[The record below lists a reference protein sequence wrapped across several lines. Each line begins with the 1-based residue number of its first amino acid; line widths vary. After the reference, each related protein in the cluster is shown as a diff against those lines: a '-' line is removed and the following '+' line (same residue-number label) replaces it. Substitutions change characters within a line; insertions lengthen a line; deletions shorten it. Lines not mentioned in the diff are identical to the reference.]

1 MLGKNPC
8 IVNVFALPWDCF
20 VPCYSSAALDM
31 FLLGQKLGKYQILK
45 TLGSGGFGTV
55 YLVRDTWIDK
65 KLAIKV
71 PHKQNGEF
79 DDLLREPRLLAAL
92 DHENIVSI
100 VTAEKADD
108 YFFIVMEFVE
118 GESLEARIQKTKG
131 IELPLA
137 IGFAGQVAIAVS
149 YAHRQGVLHRDL
161 RPGNVLVTPEGKV
174 KITDFGTSR
183 FLEVA
188 DRASTII
195 GSPPYMAP
203 EQFQGR
209 AVFASDVYS
218 IGVIMYE
225 MMTGVLPYF
234 SANPRQLE
242 KMALSGRLTRPRE
255 RNRAIPVEIEEIILK
270 ALAPMVSDRYQQAGE
285 LLDDLG
291 TVSKIDRRGSHLEEI
306 RQRLRAREKSSSR
319 FCWNCRKPLPSRSTS
334 CPFCS
339 EAQ

>member
-1 MLGKNPC
+1 
-8 IVNVFALPWDCF
+8 
-20 VPCYSSAALDM
+20 M
-31 FLLGQKLGKYQILK
+31 FLLGQTLGKYEIQK

-65 KLAIKV
+65 KVAIKV

-79 DDLLREPRLLAAL
+79 EELLHEPRLLAAL
-92 DHENIVSI
+92 DHDNIVSI

-118 GESLEARIQKTKG
+118 GESLEAAIQHEKG
-131 IELPLA
+131 LELETA
-137 IGFAGQVAIAVS
+137 INFSRQIALGVD
-149 YAHRQGVLHRDL
+149 YAHQQSVLHRDL
-161 RPGNVLVTPEGKV
+161 RPGNVLVTPRGRI

-188 DRASTII
+188 EQASTII

-203 EQFQGR
+203 EQFEGR

-218 IGVIMYE
+218 VGVIMYE

-242 KMALSGRLTRPRE
+242 KMARSGRLVRPRE
-255 RNRAIPVEIEEIILK
+255 RNKAIPVEIEEIIIK
-270 ALAPMVSDRYQQAGE
+270 ALSPEISARYQRASE

-291 TVSKIDRRGSHLEEI
+291 TASEIDHRSARRDDI
-306 RQRLRAREKSSSR
+306 RLRLRAREKTSAR
-319 FCWNCRKPLPSRSTS
+319 FCWNCRKPLHARSET
-334 CPFCS
+334 CPFCN
-339 EAQ
+339 EKQ

>member
-1 MLGKNPC
+1 
-8 IVNVFALPWDCF
+8 
-20 VPCYSSAALDM
+20 M
-31 FLLGQKLGKYQILK
+31 FLLGQKLGKYEILK

-65 KLAIKV
+65 KVAIKV

-79 DDLLREPRLLAAL
+79 DELLREPRLLAAL
-92 DHENIVSI
+92 DHESIVSI
-100 VTAEKADD
+100 VTAEKSDG

-118 GESLEARIQKTKG
+118 GESLEALIQKNKG
-131 IELPLA
+131 IDLDTA
-137 IGFAGQVAIAVS
+137 VDFSRQIASAVD
-149 YAHRQGVLHRDL
+149 YAHRQAVLHRDL
-161 RPGNVLVTPEGKV
+161 RPGNVLVTPGGRI

-218 IGVIMYE
+218 LGVIMYE

-242 KMALSGRLTRPRE
+242 KMAASGKFVPPRE
-255 RNRAIPVEIEEIILK
+255 RNRAIPSEIAEIITR
-270 ALAPMVSDRYQQAGE
+270 ALAPLVSERYQHASDI
-285 LLDDLG
+285 LDDLG
-291 TVSKIDRRGSHLEEI
+291 TVSEIDRRSNHLEEI
-306 RQRLRAREKSSSR
+306 RKRLRAREKGSAR
-319 FCWNCRKPLPSRSTS
+319 FCWNCRKPLHARAAS
-334 CPFCS
+334 CPFCGES
-339 EAQ
+339 Q

>member
-1 MLGKNPC
+1 
-8 IVNVFALPWDCF
+8 
-20 VPCYSSAALDM
+20 M
-31 FLLGQKLGKYQILK
+31 FLLGQKLGKYQILR

-65 KLAIKV
+65 KVAIKI

-79 DDLLREPRLLAAL
+79 DELLHEPRLLAAL
-92 DHENIVSI
+92 DHENIVRVI
-100 VTAEKADD
+100 TAEKSDD

-118 GESLEARIQKTKG
+118 GESLEAKIQRTQG
-131 IELPLA
+131 IEFP
-137 IGFAGQVAIAVS
+137 IALDFSRQIASGVD
-149 YAHRQGVLHRDL
+149 YAHRQSVLHRDL
-161 RPGNVLVTPEGKV
+161 RPGNVLVTPEGKI

-183 FLEVA
+183 FLEVS

-209 AVFASDVYS
+209 AVFASDIYS

-234 SANPRQLE
+234 SANPKQLE
-242 KMALSGRLTRPRE
+242 KIAASGRLVRPRE
-255 RNRAIPVEIEEIILK
+255 RNRAIPVEIEEIIIR
-270 ALAPMVSDRYQQAGE
+270 ALSPLISERYQQAGE
-285 LLDDLG
+285 LLSDLG
-291 TVSKIDRRGSHLEEI
+291 TASEIDRRQSHLDEI
-306 RQRLRAREKSSSR
+306 RQRLRAREKASAR
-319 FCWNCRKPLPSRSTS
+319 FCWNCRKTLHARSAS
-334 CPFCS
+334 CPFCG

>member
-1 MLGKNPC
+1 ML
-8 IVNVFALPWDCF
+8 
-20 VPCYSSAALDM
+20 YSRRSM
-31 FLLGQKLGKYQILK
+31 FLLGQRLGKYEIQK

-65 KLAIKV
+65 KVAIKV

-79 DDLLREPRLLAAL
+79 DELLREPRLLAAL
-92 DHENIVSI
+92 DHVNIVSI

-118 GESLEARIQKTKG
+118 GESLEARIQREKG
-131 IELPLA
+131 IALA
-137 IGFAGQVAIAVS
+137 TAIDFSRQIATGVA
-149 YAHRQGVLHRDL
+149 YAHGQGVLHRDL
-161 RPGNVLVTPEGKV
+161 RPGNVLVTPEGRV

-188 DRASTII
+188 EQASTII

-209 AVFASDVYS
+209 AMFASDVYS

-234 SANPRQLE
+234 SANPRQIE
-242 KMALSGRLTRPRE
+242 KMALTGRTARPRE
-255 RNRAIPVEIEEIILK
+255 RNKSIPLEIEEIILK
-270 ALAPMVSDRYQQAGE
+270 ALSPEISSRYQHAHE

-291 TVSKIDRRGSHLEEI
+291 TASEIDHRASRLEDI
-306 RQRLRAREKSSSR
+306 LLRLRAREKSAAG
-319 FCWNCRKPLPSRSTS
+319 FCWNCRKPLHARSAS
-334 CPFCS
+334 CPFCG
-339 EAQ
+339 EQQ

>member
-1 MLGKNPC
+1 
-8 IVNVFALPWDCF
+8 
-20 VPCYSSAALDM
+20 M
-31 FLLGQKLGKYQILK
+31 FLLGQQLGKYQILK

-65 KLAIKV
+65 KVAVKV

-79 DDLLREPRLLAAL
+79 DELLHEPRLLAAL
-92 DHENIVSI
+92 DHANIVSI

-108 YFFIVMEFVE
+108 YFFIVMEFVD
-118 GESLEARIQKTKG
+118 GESLEERLRRDESLELEPATDFARQ
-131 IELPLA
+131 LA
-137 IGFAGQVAIAVS
+137 TGVE
-149 YAHRQGVLHRDL
+149 YAHAQGVLHRDL
-161 RPGNVLVTPEGKV
+161 RPGNVLVTPEDRI

-188 DRASTII
+188 EQASTVI

-203 EQFQGR
+203 EQFEGR

-225 MMTGVLPYF
+225 MTTGVLPYF

-242 KMALSGRLTRPRE
+242 KMARSGRAVRPRE
-255 RNRAIPVEIEEIILK
+255 RNKAIPVELEEIIMK
-270 ALAPMVSDRYQQAGE
+270 ALSPEISGRYQRAHE

-291 TVSKIDRRGSHLEEI
+291 TASEIDHRASRIEDI
-306 RQRLRAREKSSSR
+306 RQRLRAREKTTSR
-319 FCWNCRKPLPSRSTS
+319 FCWNCRKPLHARSPS
-334 CPFCS
+334 CPFCG
-339 EAQ
+339 EGQ

>member
-1 MLGKNPC
+1 
-8 IVNVFALPWDCF
+8 
-20 VPCYSSAALDM
+20 M
-31 FLLGQKLGKYQILK
+31 FLLGQQLGKYQILK

-55 YLVRDTWIDK
+55 YLVKDTWIDK
-65 KLAIKV
+65 KVAVKV

-79 DDLLREPRLLAAL
+79 DELLHEPRLLAAL
-92 DHENIVSI
+92 DHANIVSI

-118 GESLEARIQKTKG
+118 GESLEETIRREEGVPIEKG
-131 IELPLA
+131 ID
-137 IGFAGQVAIAVS
+137 FARQIATGVE
-149 YAHRQGVLHRDL
+149 YAHVQGVLHRDL
-161 RPGNVLVTPEGKV
+161 RPGNVLVTPEDRI

-188 DRASTII
+188 EQASTVI

-242 KMALSGRLTRPRE
+242 KMALAGRAVRPRE
-255 RNRAIPVEIEEIILK
+255 RNKAVPVEIEEIIMK
-270 ALAPMVSDRYQQAGE
+270 ALSPEISGRYQRAHE

-291 TVSKIDRRGSHLEEI
+291 TASEIDHRASRLDDI
-306 RQRLRAREKSSSR
+306 RQRLRAREKTSSR
-319 FCWNCRKPLPSRSTS
+319 FCWNCRKPLHARAPS
-334 CPFCS
+334 CPFCN
-339 EAQ
+339 EKQ

>member
-1 MLGKNPC
+1 
-8 IVNVFALPWDCF
+8 
-20 VPCYSSAALDM
+20 M
-31 FLLGQKLGKYQILK
+31 FLLGHQLGKYQILK

-65 KLAIKV
+65 KVAIKV

-79 DDLLREPRLLAAL
+79 DELLREPRLLAAL
-92 DHENIVSI
+92 DHDNIVSI
-100 VTAEKADD
+100 VTAEKFED

-118 GESLEARIQKTKG
+118 GESLEARIQRTKG
-131 IELPLA
+131 VDLPTA
-137 IGFAGQVAIAVS
+137 IDFSRQVAAGVD

-161 RPGNVLVTPEGKV
+161 RPGNVLVTPEGRV

-209 AVFASDVYS
+209 AAFASDVYS

-242 KMALSGRLTRPRE
+242 KMAASGRFARPRE
-255 RNRAIPVEIEEIILK
+255 RNRAIPVEIEEIITR
-270 ALAPMVSDRYQQAGE
+270 ALAPLISNRYQQAGE

-291 TVSKIDRRGSHLEEI
+291 TVSEIDRRASHIEEI
-306 RQRLRAREKSSSR
+306 RGRLRAREKTTSR
-319 FCWNCRKPLPSRSTS
+319 FCWNCRKPLHARSSS
-334 CPFCS
+334 CPFCGES
-339 EAQ
+339 Q

>member
-1 MLGKNPC
+1 
-8 IVNVFALPWDCF
+8 
-20 VPCYSSAALDM
+20 M
-31 FLLGQKLGKYQILK
+31 FLLGHQLGKYQILK

-79 DDLLREPRLLAAL
+79 DELLREPRLLAAL
-92 DHENIVSI
+92 DHANIVSI
-100 VTAEKADD
+100 VTAEKAAD

-118 GESLEARIQKTKG
+118 GESLEARIQRDKG
-131 IELPLA
+131 VDLPTA
-137 IGFAGQVAIAVS
+137 TDFSRQIAAAVD

-161 RPGNVLVTPEGKV
+161 RPGNVLVTPEGRI

-183 FLEVA
+183 FLEVS

-203 EQFQGR
+203 EQFEGR

-242 KMALSGRLTRPRE
+242 KMAASGRFVRPRDH
-255 RNRAIPVEIEEIILK
+255 NRAIPSEIEEIIVR
-270 ALAPMVSDRYQQAGE
+270 ALSPEISQRYQQAHE
-285 LLDDLG
+285 ILEDLG
-291 TVSKIDRRGSHLEEI
+291 TASEIDRRSSYLEEI
-306 RQRLRAREKSSSR
+306 RGRLRAREKSSDR
-319 FCWNCRKPLPSRSTS
+319 FCWNCRKPLHSRSS
-334 CPFCS
+334 NCPFCG
-339 EAQ
+339 ENQ

>member
-8 IVNVFALPWDCF
+8 IVNVFDVPEPYVILP
-20 VPCYSSAALDM
+20 PGLHM
-31 FLLGQKLGKYQILK
+31 FLLGHELGKYQILK

-65 KLAIKV
+65 KVAIKV

-79 DDLLREPRLLAAL
+79 DELLREPRLLAAL

-100 VTAEKADD
+100 VTAEKAGD

-118 GESLEARIQKTKG
+118 GESLEERIQRTKG
-131 IELPLA
+131 IELP
-137 IGFAGQVAIAVS
+137 VAIEFSRQIATAVD

-161 RPGNVLVTPEGKV
+161 RPGNVLVTPDGNI

-209 AVFASDVYS
+209 TAFASDVYS

-242 KMALSGRLTRPRE
+242 QMASSGRYARPRE
-255 RNRAIPVEIEEIILK
+255 RNRGIPVEIEEIIIK
-270 ALAPMVSDRYQQAGE
+270 ALAPMISDRYQQAGE

-291 TVSKIDRRGSHLEEI
+291 TVSELDRRSSHLEEI
-306 RQRLRAREKSSSR
+306 RQRLRARERVSAR
-319 FCWNCRKPLPSRSTS
+319 FCWNCRKPLHARSAS
-334 CPFCS
+334 CPFCG

>member
-1 MLGKNPC
+1 
-8 IVNVFALPWDCF
+8 
-20 VPCYSSAALDM
+20 M
-31 FLLGQKLGKYQILK
+31 FLLGQHLGKYEILK

-65 KLAIKV
+65 KVAIKV

-79 DDLLREPRLLAAL
+79 DELLREPRLLAAL
-92 DHENIVSI
+92 DHTNIVSI
-100 VTAEKADD
+100 VTAEKADS
-108 YFFIVMEFVE
+108 YFFIVMQYVE
-118 GESLEARIQKTKG
+118 GESLEALIQRDKG
-131 IELPLA
+131 VEL
-137 IGFAGQVAIAVS
+137 GIALDYTRQICRGVG
-149 YAHRQGVLHRDL
+149 YAHEQGVLHRDL
-161 RPGNVLVTPEGKV
+161 RPGNVLVTPEGKIKV
-174 KITDFGTSR
+174 TDFGTSR

-188 DRASTII
+188 ERASTII

-242 KMALSGRLTRPRE
+242 KMVASGRLVRPRE
-255 RNRAIPVEIEEIILK
+255 RNRAIPAEVEEIILR
-270 ALAPMVSDRYQQAGE
+270 ALAPEISDRYQHAHE
-285 LLDDLG
+285 VTDDLG
-291 TVSKIDRRGSHLEEI
+291 TASEIDHRASHIEDI
-306 RQRLRAREKSSSR
+306 RQRLKAREKGAAG
-319 FCWNCRKPLPSRSTS
+319 FCWNCRKPLHARSSS

-339 EAQ
+339 ERQ

>member
-1 MLGKNPC
+1 MFILGH
-8 IVNVFALPWDCF
+8 
-20 VPCYSSAALDM
+20 
-31 FLLGQKLGKYQILK
+31 QLGKYEILK

-65 KLAIKV
+65 KVAIKV

-79 DDLLREPRLLAAL
+79 DELLREPRLLAAL
-92 DHENIVSI
+92 DHTNIVSI
-100 VTAEKADD
+100 VTAETADD

-118 GESLEARIQKTKG
+118 GESLEAMIEREKG
-131 IELPLA
+131 LDIEQATDFARQLA
-137 IGFAGQVAIAVS
+137 TGAT
-149 YAHRQGVLHRDL
+149 YAHAQGVLHRDL
-161 RPGNVLVTPEGKV
+161 RPGNVLVTPEGRI

-188 DRASTII
+188 EHASTII

-209 AVFASDVYS
+209 AMFSSDVYS
-218 IGVIMYE
+218 LGVIMYE

-242 KMALSGRLTRPRE
+242 KMVLSGRVVRPRE
-255 RNRAIPVEIEEIILK
+255 RNKAIPIEMEEIIMR
-270 ALAPMVSDRYQQAGE
+270 ALAPDISDRYQRAGE

-291 TVSKIDRRGSHLEEI
+291 TASEIDHRASRLEDI
-306 RQRLRAREKSSSR
+306 RSRLRAREKTSAR
-319 FCWNCRKPLPSRSTS
+319 FCWNCRKPLHARTAS
-334 CPFCS
+334 CPFCGES
-339 EAQ
+339 Q

>member
-1 MLGKNPC
+1 
-8 IVNVFALPWDCF
+8 
-20 VPCYSSAALDM
+20 
-31 FLLGQKLGKYQILK
+31 
-45 TLGSGGFGTV
+45 
-55 YLVRDTWIDK
+55 
-65 KLAIKV
+65 V

-79 DDLLREPRLLAAL
+79 DELLREPRLLAAL

-108 YFFIVMEFVE
+108 YFFIVMEYVE
-118 GESLEARIQKTKG
+118 GESLEARIQKDKG
-131 IELPLA
+131 VELPIA
-137 IGFAGQVAIAVS
+137 IDFSRQISVAVS

-161 RPGNVLVTPEGKV
+161 RPGNVLVTPGGKV

-218 IGVIMYE
+218 IGVLMYE

-242 KMALSGRLTRPRE
+242 KMALAGRLTRPRE
-255 RNRAIPVEIEEIILK
+255 RNRAIPVEIEEIILR

-291 TVSKIDRRGSHLEEI
+291 TVSEIDRRGSHLEEI
-306 RQRLRAREKSSSR
+306 QKRLRAREKTTSR
-319 FCWNCRKPLPSRSTS
+319 FCWNCRKPLHARTSS
-334 CPFCS
+334 CPFCG
-339 EAQ
+339 EKQ